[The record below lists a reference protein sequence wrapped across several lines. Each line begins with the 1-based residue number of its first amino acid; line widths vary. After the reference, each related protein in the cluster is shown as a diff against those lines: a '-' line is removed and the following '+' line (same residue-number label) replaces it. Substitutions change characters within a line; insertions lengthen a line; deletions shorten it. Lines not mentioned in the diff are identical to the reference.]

1 MGFGRIIG
9 GALAGAGTGMAQM
22 AESRELE
29 RRAAALENLR
39 SQNTRV
45 EQTERAQLTDLNDSR
60 SLTRRTNAELVIGQ
74 QAGQQKAEEL
84 RIKGEQTAAQA
95 EADRQHD
102 IRKIIVGGQQDRMTA
117 KAKAEFEA
125 GNVADKVV
133 DDKTGEWVLITK
145 NGGRVATGMKATEK
159 ERIYN
164 PNSGGLGDSGVLG
177 EVRGAAA
184 AGTPKPA
191 ATPTAKP
198 TTAPKPAA
206 AQPAKAAAKPQGGTM
221 TRADIKATAEAY
233 GYTEAMAQRLLEQR
247 GFKLKE

>member
-29 RRAAALENLR
+29 RRATALENLR

-74 QAGQQKAEEL
+74 QAGQQ
-84 RIKGEQTAAQA
+84 AAAKA
-95 EADRQHD
+95 EADRQAKAREAQAERDHD
-102 IRKIIVGGQQDRMTA
+102 VRMTRLKGQEERMTA
-117 KAKAEFEA
+117 SAKAAIEGGQVQTTF
-125 GNVADKVV
+125 VADSGETMILTKSG
-133 DDKTGEWVLITK
+133 KTI
-145 NGGRVATGMKATEK
+145 ATGITATEK
-159 ERIYN
+159 DRIYN
-164 PNSGGLGDSGVLG
+164 PNSGGLGDGGVLG

-191 ATPTAKP
+191 ATPTPKP